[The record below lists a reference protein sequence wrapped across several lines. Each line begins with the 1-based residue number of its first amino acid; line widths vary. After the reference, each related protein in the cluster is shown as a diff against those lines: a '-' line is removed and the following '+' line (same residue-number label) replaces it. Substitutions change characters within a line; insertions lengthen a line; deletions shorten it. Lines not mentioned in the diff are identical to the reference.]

1 MITIKDRK
9 LEGAYLTK
17 EYVEAFDDLLTPSFS
32 LKEEE
37 DGNGKHDDP
46 SEDLI
51 GTETEVEVEILE
63 KEAPSNGVHENSL
76 KKLQEK
82 LRLWK
87 EQKLQTEGVNHGN

>member
-1 MITIKDRK
+1 MITIKNRK

-32 LKEEE
+32 LKEE

-51 GTETEVEVEILE
+51 GTETEVEVETPE
-63 KEAPSNGVHENSL
+63 EEAPSNGGHESSL

>member
-17 EYVEAFDDLLTPSFS
+17 EYVGVFDDLLTPSFG
-32 LKEEE
+32 LEEE

-51 GTETEVEVEILE
+51 ETETEVEVETPKE
-63 KEAPSNGVHENSL
+63 EAPSNGGHESNL

-87 EQKLQTEGVNHGN
+87 EQKLQTEGVNTYI

>member
-9 LEGAYLTK
+9 LKGAYLTK
-17 EYVEAFDDLLTPSFS
+17 EYVGVFDDLLTPSFG
-32 LKEEE
+32 LEEE

-51 GTETEVEVEILE
+51 GTETEVEVETPE
-63 KEAPSNGVHENSL
+63 EEAPSNGGHESNL

-87 EQKLQTEGVNHGN
+87 KQKLQTEGVNHGN